1 MGAQLP
7 SSIYS
12 ISTNA
17 ITQLILM
24 GSSRSWL
31 KSLISHKKSHPVTE
45 QEKVG
50 DRSKKKWRLWRSLS
64 DGYGSSGKITKR
76 GFSESTESH
85 DSKLLANAVAAVARA
100 PLKDFVVVR
109 QHWAAVRIQTT
120 FRGFLARR
128 ALRALKAVVRIQ
140 AIFRGR
146 QVRKQAAVT
155 LRCMQALLRV
165 QARVRA
171 RSVTADADQEEV
183 DPIKQAEKGWCDSR
197 GTVEEVK
204 NKHQM
209 RREGAVKRERAL
221 AYSILQQR
229 SKSCASPNRGT
240 SKQMLHHRK
249 YDKNYKQQDWGWLDR
264 WMAAKSWETGS
275 LDTVP
280 PEMTPF
286 SRRSENVCGYYPD
299 SVRTRK
305 NNVTTRISAQQPSF
319 SSNQISRTPSS
330 SESVYD
336 EYSPSTS
343 SSSSAPVVATG
354 EEEVGSKPSYMYP
367 TVSIKAK
374 QRTCGGGGKNLPI
387 PGSVRTTPV
396 ENRETSNSTC
406 SENSGRL
413 CRDMYQEVPFGRRD
427 WVRC

>member
-1 MGAQLP
+1 
-7 SSIYS
+7 
-12 ISTNA
+12 
-17 ITQLILM
+17 
-24 GSSRSWL
+24 
-31 KSLISHKKSHPVTE
+31 
-45 QEKVG
+45 
-50 DRSKKKWRLWRSLS
+50 
-64 DGYGSSGKITKR
+64 
-76 GFSESTESH
+76 
-85 DSKLLANAVAAVARA
+85 
-100 PLKDFVVVR
+100 
-109 QHWAAVRIQTT
+109 
-120 FRGFLARR
+120 
-128 ALRALKAVVRIQ
+128 
-140 AIFRGR
+140 
-146 QVRKQAAVT
+146 
-155 LRCMQALLRV
+155 
-165 QARVRA
+165 
-171 RSVTADADQEEV
+171 
-183 DPIKQAEKGWCDSR
+183 
-197 GTVEEVK
+197 
-204 NKHQM
+204 
-209 RREGAVKRERAL
+209 
-221 AYSILQQR
+221 
-229 SKSCASPNRGT
+229 
-240 SKQMLHHRK
+240 MLHHRK